1 MQQRKS
7 KKILIYL
14 FLLFL
19 VGSINNI
26 NFNNLKFKEIENI
39 KVLGLGNYDN
49 SILISQIKNLNLK
62 NIFFINREDIKKKI
76 KSNNLVEKY
85 EIFKLYPSSLV
96 INIKKTKFLAKI
108 NDKEKIFL
116 VGSNGKFLKNNS
128 FYNQLPFI
136 FGKPDVSEFLE
147 FKEIIDQS
155 KFSYNEVKNLYYFP
169 SKRWDLELKNNVII
183 KLSKDYPE
191 ESLKLAFEFLH
202 NKDLKDI
209 KFIDARIKNQIILND

>member
-1 MQQRKS
+1 MHQRKS

-49 SILISQIKNLNLK
+49 SILISQIQNLNLK

-155 KFSYNEVKNLYYFP
+155 KFSYNEVKNLYYFS

>member
-108 NDKEKIFL
+108 NDKEKIFF

-169 SKRWDLELKNNVII
+169 SKRWDLELKNNAII
-183 KLSKDYPE
+183 KLSKNYPE

>member
-7 KKILIYL
+7 KKILTYL

-155 KFSYNEVKNLYYFP
+155 KFSYNEVKNLYYFS
-169 SKRWDLELKNNVII
+169 SKRWDLELKNNAII
-183 KLSKDYPE
+183 KLSKNYPE

>member
-49 SILISQIKNLNLK
+49 SILISQIQNLNLK

-108 NDKEKIFL
+108 NDKEKIFF

-155 KFSYNEVKNLYYFP
+155 KFSYNEVKNLYYFS

>member
-49 SILISQIKNLNLK
+49 SILISQIQNLNLK

-108 NDKEKIFL
+108 NDKEKIFF
-116 VGSNGKFLKNNS
+116 VGSNGKLLKNNS

-155 KFSYNEVKNLYYFP
+155 KFSYNEVKNLYYFS

>member
-7 KKILIYL
+7 KKILTYL

-49 SILISQIKNLNLK
+49 SILISQIQNLNLK

-108 NDKEKIFL
+108 NDKEKIFF
-116 VGSNGKFLKNNS
+116 VGSNGKLLKNNS

-169 SKRWDLELKNNVII
+169 SKRWDLELKNNAII
-183 KLSKDYPE
+183 KLSKNYPE

>member
-7 KKILIYL
+7 KKILTYL

-155 KFSYNEVKNLYYFP
+155 KFSYNEVKNLYYFS

>member
-7 KKILIYL
+7 KKILTYL

-49 SILISQIKNLNLK
+49 SILISQIQNLNLK

-155 KFSYNEVKNLYYFP
+155 KFSYNEVKNLYYFS

>member
-7 KKILIYL
+7 KKILTYL

-49 SILISQIKNLNLK
+49 SILISQIQNLNLK

-155 KFSYNEVKNLYYFP
+155 KFSYNEVKNLYYFS
-169 SKRWDLELKNNVII
+169 SKRWDLELKNNAII
-183 KLSKDYPE
+183 KLSKNYPE

>member
-49 SILISQIKNLNLK
+49 SILISQIQNLNLK

-108 NDKEKIFL
+108 NNKEKIFL

-155 KFSYNEVKNLYYFP
+155 KFSYNEVKNLYYFS

>member
-7 KKILIYL
+7 KKILTYL

-49 SILISQIKNLNLK
+49 SILISQIQNLNLK

-108 NDKEKIFL
+108 NDKEKIFF
-116 VGSNGKFLKNNS
+116 VGSNGKLLKNNS

-155 KFSYNEVKNLYYFP
+155 KFSYNEVKNLYYFS

>member
-169 SKRWDLELKNNVII
+169 SKRWDLELKNNAII
-183 KLSKDYPE
+183 KLSKNYPE